1 MLFLNFG
8 TQKRNYIQTS
18 KLEKLVTIEMA
29 QQLRACITLAEEQAH
44 TFGCSQLP
52 VTPTPKESNAFTL
65 HWHLN
70 QMHIPR
76 LKHTQR
82 YTIKNKKKSKMKTLS
97 IF

>member
-8 TQKRNYIQTS
+8 TQKRNYIQTR

-65 HWHLN
+65 LYT
-70 QMHIPR
+70 
-76 LKHTQR
+76 KSDAHTKTQT
-82 YTIKNKKKSKMKTLS
+82 YTEIHN
-97 IF
+97 